1 MVRRRTGEGS
11 MNDDRTDDTG
21 KHGSFRVVDRRHW
34 VDDAETTGQEAS
46 SQAPDKPTY
55 VAELEALLADRE
67 RRLREIGEVH
77 QGSLDDLDAARERI
91 RREAAR
97 ELEQHRRQ
105 LLADLLDVLD
115 DLDRAMG
122 AAAETRDPRIL
133 LDGVQLIRE
142 RVLGRLEQLGVSRLE
157 VLGQRFD
164 PRRHEAMA
172 MLPVED
178 PRADGTVVGVIRE
191 GYAIGEDVLRPA
203 AVAVGQASGR

>member
-1 MVRRRTGEGS
+1 
-11 MNDDRTDDTG
+11 MNDESNDDTG
-21 KHGSFRVVDRRHW
+21 NLERFRVVDRRHW
-34 VDDAETTGQEAS
+34 VDDAGTAGGEAS
-46 SQAPDKPTY
+46 SRTPDKPTY

-77 QGSLDDLDAARERI
+77 KGSLDDLDAARERI
-91 RREAAR
+91 RREAGR

-105 LLADLLDVLD
+105 LMADLLDVLD
-115 DLDRAMG
+115 DLDRTLG
-122 AAAETRDPRIL
+122 AAAETRDPQIL

-142 RVLGRLEQLGVSRLE
+142 RVLRRLEKLGVSRLE
-157 VLGQRFD
+157 VIGQRFD

-191 GYAIGEDVLRPA
+191 GYSIGEDVLRPA
-203 AVAVGQASGR
+203 AVAVGQATNR